1 MAKNL
6 QLPGEDVKLIVE
18 GIGGQSNK
26 IKSKIYQVP
35 IKDKF
40 GQEHVIECYGM
51 DVIATPTKLPE
62 KDSYFELCKRFKVWP
77 KVVRRPQT
85 IDLLI
90 SMRDNH
96 LHADEKLQT
105 IGRMSLYE
113 GLLGKVF
120 GGLDPRLKF
129 GQEFKMSFRSTR
141 GIIPPQVSIKTL
153 RAALKEVSY
162 AISQT
167 HTAKTDR
174 EILKFFEQ
182 ENIGAECSPKCGNCH
197 CGRCPPGGKQM
208 SLKDEKNYNM
218 FTNHMR

>member
-1 MAKNL
+1 MAKKL
-6 QLPGEDVKLIVE
+6 QLPGENVELIVE
-18 GIGGQSNK
+18 GIGGESNK
-26 IKSKIYQVP
+26 IKSKIYRVP

-40 GQEHVIECYGM
+40 GQEHIIECYGM

-62 KDSYFELCKRFKVWP
+62 KDSYFELCKRFKVRP
-77 KVVRRPQT
+77 KIVRRPQE

-141 GIIPPQVSIKTL
+141 GIIPPQVYQDTESCLEGSKL
-153 RAALKEVSY
+153 RHQSNPH
-162 AISQT
+162 SQ
-167 HTAKTDR
+167 D
-174 EILKFFEQ
+174 
-182 ENIGAECSPKCGNCH
+182 
-197 CGRCPPGGKQM
+197 
-208 SLKDEKNYNM
+208 
-218 FTNHMR
+218 

>member
-1 MAKNL
+1 
-6 QLPGEDVKLIVE
+6 
-18 GIGGQSNK
+18 
-26 IKSKIYQVP
+26 
-35 IKDKF
+35 
-40 GQEHVIECYGM
+40 
-51 DVIATPTKLPE
+51 
-62 KDSYFELCKRFKVWP
+62 
-77 KVVRRPQT
+77 
-85 IDLLI
+85 
-90 SMRDNH
+90 
-96 LHADEKLQT
+96 
-105 IGRMSLYE
+105 MSLYE

-167 HTAKTDR
+167 HIAKTDR

-208 SLKDEKNYNM
+208 SLKDERDYSM